1 MAARKHCDRIIST
14 CSSIWRRK
22 SNSYEASALVELMQ
36 KDSSFPCFVALG
48 AQTATQLRERFQP
61 TLTHA
66 LVGEHC
72 DRLIET
78 SVGSN
83 WTRLYDSVC
92 LDLGIAPPS
101 ANFCVH
107 SSNTILNRFCECHI
121 VDFVEHSI
129 LVIEARPRQ
138 KVLLATQTTPRV
150 GGLLW
155 RVVPSQQVAWLSD
168 THKRCM
174 VRIAVTCGLEG
185 TQNRALVN
193 AKQQICVYYSYDV

>member
-1 MAARKHCDRIIST
+1 LVIFVDETQSPGNIGFEAAPFKLPLEYVEVLGGVDGPAYIEFKRLFHEGFMAARKHCDRIISMCPST
-14 CSSIWRRK
+14 RRRK

-92 LDLGIAPPS
+92 LDLRIAPPS

-107 SSNTILNRFCECHI
+107 SSNTIRNRFCECHI

-129 LVIEARPRQ
+129 LVIAVRPRQ
-138 KVLLATQTTPRV
+138 KVL
-150 GGLLW
+150 
-155 RVVPSQQVAWLSD
+155 
-168 THKRCM
+168 
-174 VRIAVTCGLEG
+174 
-185 TQNRALVN
+185 
-193 AKQQICVYYSYDV
+193 